1 MRTLLA
7 WCGVAALVP
16 PLYAVTLTDGENLL
30 PVGASHAAFA
40 AAMAV
45 PLAWARRRPG
55 VVLAVVLSGAVAA
68 MVLGA
73 PAQRFWPLF
82 PAADVLVCLLA
93 AARSRRA
100 GLAAAAV
107 ALLVQE
113 TAYQVDLARH
123 GLRAGAPGFAGL
135 AGLLGLGVAVA
146 WLAGTFVRQRR
157 AYELALRAHAEAR
170 TVTEE
175 RLRIAREL
183 HDMVAHS
190 IGVIAIQAGAGARV
204 IDDSPER
211 AREALEAIEAT
222 GRQTLK
228 GLRHLLG
235 VLRAPED
242 GHPGAPGSRHPGV
255 PGRDHPGPSEGG
267 RPGPSEGGRR
277 GGAAFPAGLDDLD
290 RLVRTTTAA
299 GLRVDVRR
307 RGEPRPLPA
316 AVDRSAF
323 RIIQESV
330 TNVLRHAG
338 ADHCRVVIDH
348 GEEDLRIEVVD
359 DGPATARSAARPAVV
374 REGGGGHG
382 ITGMRERVALLDGDF
397 DAGPRPGGGFRVT
410 ARLPLADEPDPR
422 SRGQKTF
429 FRNGSSA
436 AAVRSGNSDIG

>member
-16 PLYAVTLTDGENLL
+16 PLYAATLTDGENLL
-30 PVGASHAAFA
+30 PAGAPHVAFA

-55 VVLAVVLSGAVAA
+55 VVLTVLLSGAVAA
-68 MVLGA
+68 MVLGQ

-93 AARSRRA
+93 AGRSRRA
-100 GLAAAAV
+100 GLAAAAG

-113 TAYQVDLARH
+113 TAFQVDLARH
-123 GLRAGAPGFAGL
+123 GLRAGALGFL
-135 AGLLGLGVAVA
+135 ALSVLLGLGVLVA
-146 WLAGTFVRQRR
+146 WLTGFLVRQRR
-157 AYELALRAHAEAR
+157 AYDLALRAHVEAR

-211 AREALEAIEAT
+211 AREALAAIEAT
-222 GRQTLK
+222 SRQTLK

-235 VLRAPED
+235 VLRAP
-242 GHPGAPGSRHPGV
+242 GHPGPA
-255 PGRDHPGPSEGG
+255 GRGH
-267 RPGPSEGGRR
+267 PGPSEGGRR
-277 GGAAFPAGLDDLD
+277 GSAEGGQRGEPASPPGLDELD
-290 RLVRTTTAA
+290 RLARTTAAA

-307 RGEPRPLPA
+307 RGKPRPLPA

-338 ADHCRVVIDH
+338 TDHCRVVVDY
-348 GEEDLRIEVVD
+348 GEDDLRVEVVD
-359 DGPATARSAARPAVV
+359 DGPATAGPGPRPAARPAV
-374 REGGGGHG
+374 RPAAAPEAGGHG
-382 ITGMRERVALLDGDF
+382 ITGMRERAALLDGDLE
-397 DAGPRPGGGFRVT
+397 AGPRPGGGFRVT
-410 ARLPLADEPDPR
+410 ARLPLAPGGL
-422 SRGQKTF
+422 GQNAF

-436 AAVRSGNSDIG
+436 SAVRPGNSDIG